1 MKAFWSINEF
11 LSLQEAE
18 STAISRD
25 LRMLRNCALGNN
37 RIVDLIDQ
45 VQTETNVPFFQT
57 KVALMAFFDLT
68 GPWA

>member
-37 RIVDLIDQ
+37 RIVDLIDY
-45 VQTETNVPFFQT
+45 VQTETNFPFFQT

-68 GPWA
+68 GPGA